1 MPSRLLFA
9 LRGLAL
15 AAAYGGGWWLLWRM
29 SELYWFL
36 PAGLRF
42 GVLLLAPYRYWPFV
56 FLGEWAT
63 FALMNAGIPWLGPLG
78 FALDTF
84 PHVLVCAAVVWALR
98 GAWPRARLDTPEDVV
113 HLLVGALLAA
123 IAVTAAN
130 ALVLQVVDIQDNTPL
145 TYTLLT
151 FSLGDY
157 LGIMLLVPLMI
168 LVLRTRPAAAQL
180 RSLARHVL
188 ILLLPAIGVLF
199 ALADTEPSLAQYAR
213 TLMLVPVVYFAFR
226 HGVRGAALAM
236 LAASIAVAAG
246 AGMAQRADA
255 PAEAQM
261 FLAVAGTASLLLGA
275 AIEALR
281 ASGERLAL
289 QNARLEGT
297 NVRLDQLAQ
306 SLREVARRNLRLEEE
321 ERRGLAA
328 ELHDELGQ
336 NLTAIQTRVK
346 LAHERLHAAG
356 LSDVATSIN
365 DILATMRRTVRSLLN
380 TLRPSVLDEFG
391 LYRALAE
398 GPVRDMLATAGIN
411 YTAQLHGDP
420 APIDDDTRTAIYRIV
435 QEAAT
440 NTVRHA
446 RARSFLLRMRVGP
459 HGGRTVVLLDLS
471 DDGIGLPNAPPAAGR
486 YGLQGMRDRVLALDG
501 AIRIRT
507 GPAGTRL
514 RVLLRL
520 PMREAGAAAGP
531 APAESSMEAA

>member
-1 MPSRLLFA
+1 MPSRLLFV

-15 AAAYGGGWWLLWRM
+15 AAAYGLGWWLLWRM

-63 FALMNAGIPWLGPLG
+63 FGLMNAPLTWLGPLG
-78 FALDTF
+78 FVLDTF
-84 PHVLVCAAVVWALR
+84 PHVLVGAAVVRTLR
-98 GAWPRARLDTPEDVV
+98 GAWPRVRLEAPEDVV

-123 IAVTAAN
+123 VAVTAAN
-130 ALVLQVVDIQDNTPL
+130 ALVLQVVDIQEEAPL
-145 TYTLLT
+145 SYTLLT
-151 FSLGDY
+151 YSLGDY
-157 LGIMLLVPLMI
+157 LGIMLLLPLMI
-168 LVLRTRPAAAQL
+168 LLLHARPDAARLRAL
-180 RSLARHVL
+180 LRHVL
-188 ILLLPAIGVLF
+188 LLLLPAIGLLY

-246 AGMAQRADA
+246 AGMAHRADA

-261 FLAVAGTASLLLGA
+261 FLAVAGTASLLLGS

-321 ERRGLAA
+321 ERRSLAA

-398 GPVRDMLATAGIN
+398 GPVRDMLGAAGVG
-411 YTAQLHGDP
+411 YTAHLHGDP
-420 APIDDDTRTAIYRIV
+420 TLIDDDTRTAIYRIA

-446 RARSFLLRMRVGP
+446 RARNFNLRVRVGP
-459 HGGRTVVLLDLS
+459 HAGRTVVLLDLS
-471 DDGIGLPNAPPAAGR
+471 DDGVGLPDAPPVTGR

-501 AIRIRT
+501 AMRIRS

-520 PMREAGAAAGP
+520 PVREPAAVATLN
-531 APAESSMEAA
+531 AKAA